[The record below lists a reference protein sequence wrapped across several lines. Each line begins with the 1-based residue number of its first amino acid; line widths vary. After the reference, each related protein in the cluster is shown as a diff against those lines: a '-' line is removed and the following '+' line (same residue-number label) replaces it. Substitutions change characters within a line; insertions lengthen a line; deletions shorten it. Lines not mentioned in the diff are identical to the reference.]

1 MTNPSSELLEER
13 RGGVLW
19 LTISRRR
26 VATRSVPVCSAA
38 FAMRSSASSM
48 NATCGLSSSRAP
60 EIKAFCAGADLAA
73 GTAFASTI
81 PSLCSSCRSARL
93 ARRSIVPLVA
103 RVNGACMAGGMGL
116 LAMCDLAVA
125 APHAVFGLPEV
136 KVGLFPAQVL
146 SVLHHLLPRRAL
158 AQMCLTGEPISAAQA
173 LNWGL
178 VSAVADDLDTGLE
191 ALLGR
196 LLDKSP
202 AAIRRGLYTM
212 KAIEA
217 MSFEESMRF
226 TESQI
231 ALLPDGRRG
240 GGQLAFRESGRRTGP
255 DADEARADEE
265 MEVGLSPQ
273 RTVRIGGASRSGAT
287 AAWVRR
293 SSLPAGKS
301 TIWSSTIWP
310 N

>member
-1 MTNPSSELLEER
+1 MTNSSSELLEER
-13 RGGVLW
+13 RGGALW
-19 LTISRRR
+19 LTISREARR
-26 VATRSVPVCSAA
+26 
-38 FAMRSSASSM
+38 
-48 NATCGLSSSRAP
+48 NAITSGVLSGLCHALERVQHERDVRAVVLTGAGD
-60 EIKAFCAGADLAA
+60 KAFCAGADLAA
-73 GTAFASTI
+73 GTAFRFDYSEPYAGFAD
-81 PSLCSSCRSARL
+81 LLRL

-146 SVLHHLLPRRAL
+146 SVLYDVLPRRAL
-158 AQMCLTGEPISAAQA
+158 AQMCLTGEPISSAQA

-178 VSAVADDLDTGLE
+178 VNAVDDDLDSGLD
-191 ALLGR
+191 ALLSR

-212 KAIEA
+212 KAVEA

-231 ALLPDGRRG
+231 ALFALTEDAAE
-240 GGQLAFRESGRRTGP
+240 GQLAFREKRPPNWTGR
-255 DADEARADEE
+255 
-265 MEVGLSPQ
+265 
-273 RTVRIGGASRSGAT
+273 
-287 AAWVRR
+287 
-293 SSLPAGKS
+293 
-301 TIWSSTIWP
+301 
-310 N
+310 